1 MNIIQ
6 RNFFRLLRSGAFDNK
21 ESIEPMSAFKWRRL
35 FQMVEVQ
42 NVVSVF
48 VQGANKL
55 AIDEGMNLP
64 QDLIEAVN
72 KKLTEENTQK
82 PFEDEDIQL
91 SSRILN
97 RRLKRIIEKE
107 MKNDDMSIETVDL
120 LEIIIFNVN
129 KLLNNGISLDGI
141 IRLGKYLRKR
151 GDKVDF
157 VKLETWLNLLHME
170 RMAQLQGSILMEVF
184 GFEQDELPFVQ
195 KEEKEAFNLVM
206 RSISNLAKDTA
217 EVWHFRQ
224 SRTGFVQNNSKILR
238 RNVRRSVRYYPYAP
252 LETTCSFF
260 TNLGR
265 SLSEI
270 EE

>member
-157 VKLETWLNLLHME
+157 VKLESWLNL
-170 RMAQLQGSILMEVF
+170 
-184 GFEQDELPFVQ
+184 
-195 KEEKEAFNLVM
+195 
-206 RSISNLAKDTA
+206 
-217 EVWHFRQ
+217 
-224 SRTGFVQNNSKILR
+224 
-238 RNVRRSVRYYPYAP
+238 
-252 LETTCSFF
+252 
-260 TNLGR
+260 
-265 SLSEI
+265 
-270 EE
+270 

>member
-82 PFEDEDIQL
+82 PLEDEDIQL